1 MREVRAFIG
10 LLARFFETAS
20 ERALAMSDVQMWQ
33 VQLDTGAVH
42 EITLEQLDAA
52 FEAGHI
58 HERTLVREVG
68 SAVWSTLAQ
77 VAGLEEAAV
86 STAPP
91 SSMAPYA
98 YSAYPPADASSV
110 AVMPVI
116 PTVNSLDLGDDLEF
130 NAPKKKTG
138 LIVGGIAA
146 AVAAVAVA
154 IGVASGTSYTAEIP
168 KPSAPLAAAALV
180 APPAAAPL
188 TGNGNPFADS
198 VANSA
203 SRLTDEQKKALLE
216 ADQKHVSASNAR
228 NQKHNEAA
236 ASHAAPRK
244 KGAGDKTFHK
254 GGNQYDPL
262 NSNL

>member
-1 MREVRAFIG
+1 
-10 LLARFFETAS
+10 
-20 ERALAMSDVQMWQ
+20 MSDVQMWQ

-68 SAVWSTLAQ
+68 SAAWSTLAQ
-77 VAGLEEAAV
+77 VAGIEEAAV

-110 AVMPVI
+110 AMMPAI
-116 PTVNSLDLGDDLEF
+116 PAVNSLDLGDDLDF
-130 NAPKKKTG
+130 AAPKKKTG
-138 LIVGGIAA
+138 LIAGGIVA
-146 AVAAVAVA
+146 AVAAIAVA
-154 IGVASGTSYTAEIP
+154 IGVASGSSTAAEAS
-168 KPSAPLAAAALV
+168 KPSAPVAAAALA
-180 APPAAAPL
+180 APPAASPL
-188 TGNGNPFADS
+188 IGGNGNPFADS

-203 SRLTDEQKKALLE
+203 SKLTDEQKKALLE
-216 ADQKHVSASNAR
+216 ADQKHASAAGAR

-244 KGAGDKTFHK
+244 RGAGDKTFHK